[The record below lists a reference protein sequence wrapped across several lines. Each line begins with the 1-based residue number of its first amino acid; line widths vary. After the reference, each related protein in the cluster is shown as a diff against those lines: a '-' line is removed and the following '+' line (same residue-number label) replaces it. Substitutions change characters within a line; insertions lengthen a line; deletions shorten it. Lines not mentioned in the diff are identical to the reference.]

1 MEEKISSEKNAE
13 DPPDSSP
20 FLKGKIS
27 FSLKESPKS
36 SGPFFIVEIVS
47 DIERCKTLW
56 QEFSPQKNLFDTWE
70 FRYAFYKGY
79 EFKPYFLLLKNENE
93 NLSLLPLWFDKDEK
107 NMFGSVA
114 PGRKR

>member
-1 MEEKISSEKNAE
+1 LAGIQSS
-13 DPPDSSP
+13 
-20 FLKGKIS
+20 
-27 FSLKESPKS
+27 
-36 SGPFFIVEIVS
+36 
-47 DIERCKTLW
+47 
-56 QEFSPQKNLFDTWE
+56 KNLFDTWE

>member
-13 DPPDSSP
+13 DPPDSNLFS
-20 FLKGKIS
+20 KGKIS

-56 QEFSPQKNLFDTWE
+56 QEFSPQKIFLIPGNLDMHFIKVMSLNPI
-70 FRYAFYKGY
+70 FFY
-79 EFKPYFLLLKNENE
+79 
-93 NLSLLPLWFDKDEK
+93 
-107 NMFGSVA
+107 
-114 PGRKR
+114 